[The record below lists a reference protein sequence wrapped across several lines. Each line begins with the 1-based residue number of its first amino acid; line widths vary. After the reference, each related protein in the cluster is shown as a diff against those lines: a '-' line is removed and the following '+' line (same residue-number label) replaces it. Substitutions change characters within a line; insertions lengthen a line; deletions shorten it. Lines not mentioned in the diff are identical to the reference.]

1 MLNAM
6 YINHYESKPR
16 NWAAQ
21 DFDPFYFRDKYPNS
35 MQLIRYLK
43 EKNMEN
49 FEEFRIR
56 HFAPM
61 PARRNKK

>member
-35 MQLIRYLK
+35 TQLIRYLK
-43 EKNMEN
+43 EKKYGKLR
-49 FEEFRIR
+49 RIPHTPLR
-56 HFAPM
+56 AH
-61 PARRNKK
+61 AREKK